1 MKRREEA
8 RLMAELVQSSDS
20 SSDSEEERKRKR
32 HRKKGK
38 RSKHGHKKRSVMAV
52 RLSVLC
58 SYCWSI
64 PTFYTGARSGGKGFR
79 IHLTLRVREERRGCG

>member
-20 SSDSEEERKRKR
+20 SSDSEEERRRKR

-38 RSKHGHKKRSVMAV
+38 KSKHGHKKRLVMSVY
-52 RLSVLC
+52 LSISCVPLVVN
-58 SYCWSI
+58 CWSI
-64 PTFYTGARSGGKGFR
+64 PPS
-79 IHLTLRVREERRGCG
+79 

>member
-20 SSDSEEERKRKR
+20 SKSSDSEEERKRKR

-38 RSKHGHKKRSVMAV
+38 KSKHGHKKRLVVSVHLYV
-52 RLSVLC
+52 PLVFN
-58 SYCWSI
+58 CWSI
-64 PTFYTGARSGGKGFR
+64 PPS
-79 IHLTLRVREERRGCG
+79 